1 VVADVRARWGAL
13 PQWARWVLAL
23 YLVGFAEGTGDH
35 VLWMSH
41 GGIHAYASS
50 FPPVPVQAFLVGL
63 VVLDPLAVLLA
74 GLARRAGIW
83 LAVGIMAIDMP
94 VNWYW
99 NWSRIT
105 GEPGRLLVTAPWS
118 ITIFGLF
125 VFATVPALLRVTR
138 HVRFDGRVSVADI
151 ANITDIAD

>member
-1 VVADVRARWGAL
+1 MRARWGSL

-35 VLWMSH
+35 VVWMSH

-63 VVLDPLAVLLA
+63 VVLDPLAVVLT
-74 GLARRAGIW
+74 GLARHAGVW

-105 GEPGRLLVTAPWS
+105 AEPGRLLVTAPWT

-125 VFATVPALLRVTR
+125 VFATAPALLRLMR
-138 HVRFDGRVSVADI
+138 RVRFDRPASVADI

>member
-1 VVADVRARWGAL
+1 MVADVRARWGAL
-13 PQWARWVLAL
+13 PQWARWALAL

-41 GGIHAYASS
+41 GGIHAYAAS

-63 VVLDPLAVLLA
+63 VVLDPLAAVLA
-74 GLARRAGIW
+74 GLVRRAGIW

-105 GEPGRLLVTAPWS
+105 AEPGRLLVTAPWP

-125 VFATVPALLRVTR
+125 VVATAPALLRVIQ
-138 HVRFDGRVSVADI
+138 HVRFDGRVSLADI